1 MSNIQE
7 IKKHLGHGDYTRIGK
22 MVGVT
27 RKYAR
32 VLLERPN
39 AALHSEV
46 LNAARKVAR
55 FNQNHLAN

>member
-7 IKKHLGHGDYTRIGK
+7 IKKHLGHGDYTRIGRI
-22 MVGVT
+22 VGVT

-39 AALHSEV
+39 AALHKEV
-46 LNAARKVAR
+46 LKAAKKVAD
-55 FNQNHLAN
+55 FNQKHA